1 MEGII
6 TVSNKLNVLDLAFLS
21 LEKHTTPVNVAN
33 LLIFEIPQNYN
44 GNYTRDLM
52 DKLEAQPAGA
62 PFNLKLSSTN
72 TARMPSWIEDE
83 NFDIHYH
90 VRHSAL
96 PKPGTEKDLLELVSR
111 LHSHLLDRGRP
122 LWEFH
127 LIEGLENKRFAI
139 YMKMHHASID
149 GMGGIELMESILNL
163 SPEHEVRAPWAGLP
177 SKPKKQADEKQDFRI
192 RTAHFTKKI
201 GDRAKLLKDLSS
213 IFIGQSLKTIGI
225 KNNLAPA
232 PFTAPK
238 SMFNVPITGARRFA
252 VKTISLSEIKAIGK
266 QANATVND
274 MVLAMCAGALR
285 HYMREKNQLPKKPL
299 YASVPVSVRQ
309 VNRSGNQITYV
320 AANLATDE
328 PDTMTR
334 LRKIGA
340 STQQAKLEIEGLS
353 PGAATGFAVLGQGLV
368 AVMNQLNMTE
378 LLPPPANVTI
388 SNVPGPRA
396 PLYFGDA
403 KLVGTYPLS
412 VLIDG
417 QSLNITV
424 VSYCDSIGFGLMACR
439 DTIPDVN
446 MLADYIEEALES
458 IKAGIFLQNIMA
470 EEALEKQSAPG
481 SDTVNKQE

>member
-1 MEGII
+1 MDGAFI
-6 TVSNKLNVLDLAFLS
+6 VSTKLSALDLAFLS
-21 LEKHTTPVNVAN
+21 LEKQTTPVNVAN
-33 LLIFEIPQNYN
+33 LLIFEIPEGSDENYM
-44 GNYTRDLM
+44 RDLLAE
-52 DKLEAQPAGA
+52 LEQQAAGA
-62 PFNLKLSSTN
+62 PFNLKLSSTS
-72 TARMPSWIEDE
+72 TAKMPSWIEDE

-96 PKPGTEKDLLELVSR
+96 PKPGTEKDLMELVSR
-111 LHSHLLDRGRP
+111 LHSRLLDRGRP

-127 LIEGLENKRFAI
+127 LIEGLENNRFAI
-139 YMKMHHASID
+139 YVKMHHASID
-149 GMGGIELMESILNL
+149 GMGGIELMETILKL
-163 SPEHEVRAPWAGLP
+163 QPETNYVAPWTGLN
-177 SKPKKQADEKQDFRI
+177 KPAREKSDEKLTISERAAQI
-192 RTAHFTKKI
+192 TKKV
-201 GDRAKLLKDLSS
+201 GDRTKLLKDLSGLFWGTGLKS
-213 IFIGQSLKTIGI
+213 IGMRDNT
-225 KNNLAPA
+225 APA

-266 QANATVND
+266 EAGATVND

-285 HYMREKNQLPKKPL
+285 KYMREKNELPKKPL
-299 YASVPVSVRQ
+299 VASVPVSVRQ
-309 VNRSGNQITYV
+309 VNRTGNQITYV

-334 LRKIGA
+334 LKKIGA
-340 STQQAKLEIEGLS
+340 STVNAKHEIEDLS
-353 PGAATGFAVLGQGLV
+353 PGAATSFAVVAQGLV
-368 AVMNQLNMTE
+368 AVLNQLNMTE

-439 DTIPDVN
+439 DTIPDVDI
-446 MLADYIEEALES
+446 LVDYIEEALES
-458 IKAGIFLQNIMA
+458 IKAGLFLKRVMDEKKA
-470 EEALEKQSAPG
+470 EAERDS
-481 SDTVNKQE
+481 